1 MLKVKKLIII
11 CLLPILL
18 SGCARAEGA
27 LAPTGVALDTGAEVP
42 ILQDEKQYLPN
53 VLPEALEPVINY
65 VGGLNLALTG
75 EFSYLRSTAT
85 SSCDCLAI
93 ADRLAKLFKTAS
105 LIGGGYKLKSIELAK
120 EGANQKSF
128 QVVIH
133 RSDMRKIDRASK
145 QSILW
150 SASNIKNT
158 FIVKKV
164 GTEWLLSDIK

>member
-1 MLKVKKLIII
+1 
-11 CLLPILL
+11 
-18 SGCARAEGA
+18 
-27 LAPTGVALDTGAEVP
+27 
-42 ILQDEKQYLPN
+42 
-53 VLPEALEPVINY
+53 
-65 VGGLNLALTG
+65 
-75 EFSYLRSTAT
+75 
-85 SSCDCLAI
+85 
-93 ADRLAKLFKTAS
+93 

-164 GTEWLLSDIK
+164 GMEWLLSDIK